1 MTGLFT
7 LEPKRLGKPKPV
19 SGGGDSRGSEV
30 EESEFAVT
38 SRRQTTRR
46 KTMKATTSI
55 RFMTVA
61 SLLALGLSFGG
72 APAAAEGKLPSKIEK
87 IGLMVQ
93 DMSNPFFSA
102 MTKGAED
109 AAKQIGATVNTQD
122 AQLDL
127 ANQNTQIDAFIQQG
141 VNLIVVSAVDEAGI
155 EPAIVRAKDAGII
168 VIAVDTPAHGADAV
182 IMTNAVQAGEKSCE
196 YLFQQMGGK
205 GEVLLV
211 DGTPIQTIIDRIN
224 GCKTVAAKF
233 PGIRIVGQQAS
244 KNDRASGLAVT
255 TDMLTANPDVTGI
268 FGMND
273 PSALGAVLAV
283 EQAGKTSQ
291 IKVTGVDGSPEA
303 VAELKREGSPF
314 IGSATQNPAEM
325 VRQAVKVAQDMIAGK
340 TLKDKTILIE
350 SVLVTRDNVAQYPGW

>member
-1 MTGLFT
+1 
-7 LEPKRLGKPKPV
+7 
-19 SGGGDSRGSEV
+19 
-30 EESEFAVT
+30 
-38 SRRQTTRR
+38 
-46 KTMKATTSI
+46 MKAKTTL
-55 RFMTVA
+55 RFIAAA
-61 SLLALGLSFGG
+61 SLLTLGMSLGA
-72 APAAAEGKLPSKIEK
+72 APAMAEGKLPAKIEK

-102 MTKGAED
+102 MTKGAQD
-109 AAKQIGATVNTQD
+109 AAKQIGASVNVQD

-141 VNLIVVSAVDEAGI
+141 VNLIVISAVDEAGI
-155 EPAIVRAKDAGII
+155 EPAILRAKEAGII

-224 GCKTVAAKF
+224 GCKTVAKKF
-233 PGIRIVGQQAS
+233 PDIKIVGQQAS

-303 VAELKREGSPF
+303 VAELKRDGSPF

-325 VRQAVKVAQDMIAGK
+325 VRQAVKVAQDMVAGK
-340 TLKDKTILIE
+340 APTEKTILIE